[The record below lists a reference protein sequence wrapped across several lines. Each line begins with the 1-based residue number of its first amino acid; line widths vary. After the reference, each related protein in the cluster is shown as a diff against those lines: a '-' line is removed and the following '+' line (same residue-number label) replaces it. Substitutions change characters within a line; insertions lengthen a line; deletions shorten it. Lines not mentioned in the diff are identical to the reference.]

1 MGMLAT
7 IINGMALCDA
17 LEKEGVFTRLQSAIE
32 IRQIA
37 EPYIRRRAIR
47 HLEKKRV
54 VIFVCGTGN
63 PYFTTDTTAALR
75 AAEIGADVIL
85 KATKV
90 DGVYSADPLKDKKA
104 KRYKR
109 LDYIDV
115 LKKRLKV
122 MDATAVSLCM
132 DNKIPIVVFDL
143 FVKGNMEKVLT
154 GQDIGTIIGGE

>member
-1 MGMLAT
+1 
-7 IINGMALCDA
+7 
-17 LEKEGVFTRLQSAIE
+17 
-32 IRQIA
+32 
-37 EPYIRRRAIR
+37 
-47 HLEKKRV
+47 
-54 VIFVCGTGN
+54 
-63 PYFTTDTTAALR
+63 LR

-90 DGVYSADPLKDKKA
+90 DGVYSSDPLKDKKA
-104 KRYKR
+104 KRYKK

-132 DNKIPIVVFDL
+132 DNKIPIVVFNL